1 MSGVKVL
8 WKRRVLAI
16 SAFSQ
21 NLHIRKFGQTTIFWT
36 VRALGVRRYCTEAD
50 FETSSVFAHFITALM
65 KILKEIVLSK
75 HNVLKTDVQIF
86 S

>member
-1 MSGVKVL
+1 MPGVKVL
-8 WKRRVLAI
+8 WKRTVLVI
-16 SAFSQ
+16 GAFSQ
-21 NLHIRKFGQTTIFWT
+21 NLHIRKFGQTTIFWA
-36 VRALGVRRYCTEAD
+36 VRALGVRWSCTEAD
-50 FETSSVFAHFITALM
+50 VETSSVFAHFITALI